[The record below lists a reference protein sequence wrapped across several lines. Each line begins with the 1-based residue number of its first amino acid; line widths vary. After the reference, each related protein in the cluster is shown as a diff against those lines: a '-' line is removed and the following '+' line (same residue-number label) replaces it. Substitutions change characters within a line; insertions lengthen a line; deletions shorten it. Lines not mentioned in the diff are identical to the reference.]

1 MNKIFLSF
9 VFSLILLAIKI
20 NSVLADNYVAEES
33 AKIRQESE
41 EEDFDYRVI
50 TLKKYLE
57 IHNSPLTDSAEHFVA
72 YADKYQLDWRMVAAI
87 SGVESTFGKRIPKN
101 SYNAYGWNNGNYYF
115 ESWEDSIEVVSK
127 TLRQKYYNRGAVTI
141 NQIARRYAP
150 PSTSWAWKVEYF
162 MNEIDPIPLSFT
174 I

>member
-1 MNKIFLSF
+1 MKKLLFSF
-9 VFSLILLAIKI
+9 VISLTLLATYADVI
-20 NSVLADNYVAEES
+20 LADNYVAEES
-33 AKIRQESE
+33 AKIKSVQGKEN
-41 EEDFDYRVI
+41 FDYRVVI
-50 TLKKYLE
+50 LERYLE
-57 IHNSPLTDSAEHFVA
+57 AHNSPLSNSAEHFVY
-72 YADKYQLDWRMVAAI
+72 YADKYALDWRMVAAI

-115 ESWEDSIEVVSK
+115 ESWEDSIELVSK
-127 TLRQKYYNRGAVTI
+127 TLRQNYYDRGAVTI

-162 MNEIDPIPLSFT
+162 MNEIDSIPLNFT

>member
-1 MNKIFLSF
+1 MKRLLFSF
-9 VFSLILLAIKI
+9 VTLLILLAFKT
-20 NSVLADNYVAEES
+20 NSVLADNFVAEES
-33 AKIRQESE
+33 AKIKKESE
-41 EEDFDYRVI
+41 EEDFDYRVLI
-50 TLKKYLE
+50 LRKYLDS
-57 IHNSPLTDSAEHFVA
+57 HNSPLTDSSEHFVA

-127 TLRQKYYNRGAVTI
+127 TLRQKYYDRGATSI

-150 PSTSWAWKVEYF
+150 PSSTWAWKVEYF
-162 MNEIDPIPLSFT
+162 MDKIDRIPVEFDL
-174 I
+174 